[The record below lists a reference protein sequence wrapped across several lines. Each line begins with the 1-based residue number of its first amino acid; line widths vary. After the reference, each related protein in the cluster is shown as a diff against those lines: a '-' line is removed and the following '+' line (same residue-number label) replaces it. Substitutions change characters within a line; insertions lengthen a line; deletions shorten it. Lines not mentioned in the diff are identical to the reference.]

1 VARPDVSQG
10 GNLKSGRQSPHIG
23 KVQQVQGIMT
33 DHPDR
38 RKFLALGGAALGGA
52 ALTFAVGRP
61 ALAAPL
67 PATRSLS
74 FYNLHTGESLKTT
87 YCVDGTCVPD
97 ALDEIN
103 HVLRDFRTGDVH
115 EIDVRLLD
123 LLAQIRTKAETNKP
137 FHVISGYRSPK
148 TNNMLRQ
155 NSSGVAK
162 RSLHMVG
169 EAIDIR
175 IPGRDLSWL
184 RQTALDLK
192 RGGVGYYPKSDFVHV
207 DVGRVRQW
215 AG

>member
-1 VARPDVSQG
+1 M
-10 GNLKSGRQSPHIG
+10 K
-23 KVQQVQGIMT
+23 

-61 ALAAPL
+61 AFAAPL
-67 PATRSLS
+67 PATRTLS
-74 FYNLHTGESLKTT
+74 FYNLHTGESLKTA
-87 YCVDGTCVPD
+87 YCVDGACVPG

-123 LLAQIRTKAETNKP
+123 LLATIRGKAETNKP

-148 TNNMLRQ
+148 TNQMLRH

-162 RSLHMVG
+162 RSLHMEG

-175 IPGRDLSWL
+175 IPGRDLTWL
-184 RQTALDLK
+184 RKTALGLK

-215 AG
+215 VGS

>member
-1 VARPDVSQG
+1 MV
-10 GNLKSGRQSPHIG
+10 
-23 KVQQVQGIMT
+23 
-33 DHPDR
+33 DHLDR
-38 RKFLALGGAALGGA
+38 RKILALGGA
-52 ALTFAVGRP
+52 ALTFAMCRP
-61 ALAAPL
+61 AFAAPL
-67 PATRSLS
+67 PATRTLS

-87 YCVDGTCVPD
+87 YCVNGSCVPG

-103 HVLRDFRTGDVH
+103 HVLRDFRTGETHD
-115 EIDVRLLD
+115 IDTRLLD
-123 LLAQIRTKAETNKP
+123 LLAAIRNKAETNKP

-162 RSLHMVG
+162 RSLHMLG

-184 RQTALDLK
+184 RQTALGLK

-215 AG
+215 VG